1 MYETCMSKKDDFWVT
16 ALDNS
21 PAPCSITQEALMGNH
36 LAEGST
42 SRPRTPLEHQ
52 IAEKSNSYC
61 TCSARLEMKTTKFVT
76 GSRWQGPKRQISFIV
91 SFFFS
96 FFLLFSFF
104 LFTLKA
110 LRVFVTASR
119 SCCAFSLSRSISDR
133 PSKLNQW
140 MNERFLAGGK
150 KKRRAKITTR
160 QQRPCSAE
168 EEWQVI

>member
-1 MYETCMSKKDDFWVT
+1 MLLWQDRAKENRNRAGGIGSFHNSMCCLIVGNTALLPKTQFGMLGRHTHTLTKKPNQSLSNGMYETCMSKKDDFWVT

-91 SFFFS
+91 SFFFFLS
-96 FFLLFSFF
+96 FIFFLSVY
-104 LFTLKA
+104 T
-110 LRVFVTASR
+110 
-119 SCCAFSLSRSISDR
+119 
-133 PSKLNQW
+133 
-140 MNERFLAGGK
+140 
-150 KKRRAKITTR
+150 
-160 QQRPCSAE
+160 
-168 EEWQVI
+168 